1 MEIEN
6 GKLTSFIISLSLF
19 LILYYIFLI
28 FIRRDRCTSY
38 LWYIYMYRKTYFF
51 LKFSSWYELLDYKM
65 DEVFRVI
72 CDCSETRP
80 TTIRSGVRMQSACLR
95 ETTYEINC
103 IAIVFSL
110 LRTWKNGVFKTLR
123 KLCCLIFN
131 ASQRAS
137 IEIVYY

>member
-1 MEIEN
+1 MSVLSKTWKSIVILLIEN
-6 GKLTSFIISLSLF
+6 GIETWENKTLYHISLLHSL
-19 LILYYIFLI
+19 LYL
-28 FIRRDRCTSY
+28 SY
-38 LWYIYMYRKTYFF
+38 FYPQRSLYFVPMIYRKTYFF
-51 LKFSSWYELLDYKM
+51 LKFSSRSELLDYKM

-110 LRTWKNGVFKTLR
+110 LRTWKNGVLNFTKTL
-123 KLCCLIFN
+123 LFN
-131 ASQRAS
+131 F
-137 IEIVYY
+137 